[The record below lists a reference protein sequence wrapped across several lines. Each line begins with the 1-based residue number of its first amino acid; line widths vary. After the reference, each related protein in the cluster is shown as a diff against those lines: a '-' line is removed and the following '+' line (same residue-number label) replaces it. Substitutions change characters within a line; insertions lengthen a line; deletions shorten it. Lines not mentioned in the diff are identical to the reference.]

1 MGPKTVATASAKTTP
16 GAKPSRGSVGPAT
29 KPKVAASS
37 STPAATAANPAEAS
51 SSNEPPKAE
60 DETIKTETVAE
71 QQQSENGST
80 PLAEESLQATPA
92 PAEVVESKDETHR
105 EQVGTESLNADSGA
119 TKVEEQA
126 SSPGEE
132 ASQPST
138 GAEAAGGTN
147 QEPAFRDERSVSPAA
162 SEPAVL
168 SVPPLPST
176 SAVFTQRAPSREL
189 VPTEEAIQIA
199 SMTVALGVEG
209 LLHPLNSAIRETAES
224 QRAMRDYLAEASRRQ
239 RRINE
244 TLATVEPTFA
254 KLPRYIEKL
263 ALMKKNLDTLEYNV
277 KKIRKNACDVKS
289 EVDEV
294 LAPKLH
300 PVQKK

>member
-29 KPKVAASS
+29 KPKVTASS
-37 STPAATAANPAEAS
+37 STPAATAPNPAEAS

-80 PLAEESLQATPA
+80 SLVEESTRATPA
-92 PAEVVESKDETHR
+92 QAEVVESKDETHR
-105 EQVGTESLNADSGA
+105 EQEGTESLNADSGA
-119 TKVEEQA
+119 TKVEEQE
-126 SSPGEE
+126 SSPCEE
-132 ASQPST
+132 ATTT

-162 SEPAVL
+162 SEPAIL

-224 QRAMRDYLAEASRRQ
+224 QRAMREYLAEASRRQ